1 MEEITILQMR
11 DLTDDVKG
19 ADFYAN
25 TIPQHLITNHNHV
38 EKPHRHDFY
47 VCMIFTKGSG
57 THEIDFHSYEVGPG
71 TVFMVAPG
79 QTHSWVLSD
88 DIDGYIFFHTQ
99 EFFDLYFVRET
110 IREYPIFRSTYYPN
124 GFTVYGEDGE
134 MIERVFKSIIKEVT
148 YTKWKK
154 NMVLVNLAS
163 ILYIECNRLVLE
175 GDSFTAVSNLQY
187 NNHLQHF
194 EDLLQKNF
202 HKEKSAAVYAEWMNM
217 TQKHLNRVCKTLLDK
232 TTTDIILDRV
242 VLEAKRMLIYTG
254 KSFSEIGSLLG
265 YDDYSYFSKVFK
277 KKAGYTPKE
286 FLKKYN

>member
-11 DLTDDVKG
+11 DLTDEVKG

-47 VCMIFTKGSG
+47 VCMIFTQGSG
-57 THEIDFHSYEVGPG
+57 THEIDFHSYEIKPG
-71 TVFMVAPG
+71 AIFVLAPG

-110 IREYPIFRSTYYPN
+110 IREYPVFRSSYYPN
-124 GFTVYGEDGE
+124 GLI
-134 MIERVFKSIIKEVT
+134 IEGQDKLILESVFKRIAEEVDGNR
-148 YTKWKK
+148 WKK
-154 NMVLVNLAS
+154 NTVLVNLAS
-163 ILYIECNRLVLE
+163 LLYIEFNRLILA
-175 GDSFTAVSNLQY
+175 GDSFIAVSNLQY

-194 EDLLQKNF
+194 EDLLEKNF
-202 HKEKSAAVYAEWMNM
+202 QTEKSAAVYAEWMNM
-217 TQKHLNRVCKTLLDK
+217 TQKHLNRVCKTLVDK
-232 TTTDIILDRV
+232 TTTDIIIDRV
-242 VLEAKRMLIYTG
+242 ILEAKRMLIYTG
-254 KSFSEIGSLLG
+254 KSFNEIGSMLG

-277 KKAGYTPKE
+277 KKVGYTPKE